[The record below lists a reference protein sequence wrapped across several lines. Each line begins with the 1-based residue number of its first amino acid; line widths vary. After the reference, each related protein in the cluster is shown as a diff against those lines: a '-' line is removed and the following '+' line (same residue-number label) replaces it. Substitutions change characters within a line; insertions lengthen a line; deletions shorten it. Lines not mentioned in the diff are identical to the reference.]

1 MRGCLYSKRSSRM
14 FSTRSAPRRKA
25 LSIESSSPWS
35 SWRASAGCS
44 ATENACYFPTVN
56 RVSTEAPATAVVVRK
71 GSHVPTLGQRRTA
84 HCGDESEPPRHVLS
98 RHAASMGRTL
108 GNEEVFSTSALKQSP
123 GELDEKEFQQVVGL
137 SQPPQLFH
145 RAVLI
150 TFSNSPRDLAS

>member
-108 GNEEVFSTSALKQSP
+108 GMRRCFRRVPSNN
-123 GELDEKEFQQVVGL
+123 
-137 SQPPQLFH
+137 PQGSSM
-145 RAVLI
+145 RR
-150 TFSNSPRDLAS
+150 NSSRWSDFPSLRSFFTAPF